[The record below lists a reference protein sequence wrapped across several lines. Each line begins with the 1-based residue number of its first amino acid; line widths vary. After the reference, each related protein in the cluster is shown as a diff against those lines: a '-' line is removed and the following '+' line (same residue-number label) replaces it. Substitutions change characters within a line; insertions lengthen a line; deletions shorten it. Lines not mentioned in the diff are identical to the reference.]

1 LNVRF
6 GREFGWRLISTT
18 TGLVLAFLPLRKSSA
33 LVFGEAWGGAC
44 GEARKP
50 QLVIP
55 GAES

>member
-1 LNVRF
+1 VRF
-6 GREFGWRLISTT
+6 GREGWRLISTT

-33 LVFGEAWGGAC
+33 LVFGEACGGAC
-44 GEARKP
+44 GEACKP